1 VGLFILTT
9 SQEMKSKLESV
20 LSDFFE
26 LQFIKSGDEALSK
39 MRDELPQAIVMD
51 YSIYG
56 PKTFNFIDK
65 VRNKAP
71 TRHLPFIIISRES
84 SNAFVEKAVRSGV
97 SHYIGMPFDTKML
110 IEKIQHALEP
120 ENHPPPKER
129 RISLPV
135 QIPVQVTS
143 FGRISF
149 ISGTGVHL
157 ETHIKPELGSSL
169 FISSPLSA
177 ALKLDHM
184 EVAVTSVT
192 RDTYY
197 NYPYAVDADWKD
209 APIQA
214 EVQQWI
220 NAHRHLN
227 SPKKIKILFLEPDL
241 HRQEIFT
248 SKIDQ
253 QTHSVR
259 FAADFKAAN
268 SDLLFMKPAGVVVP
282 YEDWQEASPVQQKE
296 FIKNL
301 EIQKVKLIM
310 CGPDQPASIES
321 TVQPF
326 QCPDD
331 EISILFAVEQVLP
344 ATKPDP
350 NLLYFNKSLED
361 SRVKIHFEGNVVVL
375 QEIGMELELAKEI
388 TPPCN
393 LQLDLK
399 VLNDAT
405 IRNPYVRAWP
415 PASKVTVNGHA
426 GVRMQTH
433 FLGINEQQGQAVR
446 KWLIDEELKNNR
458 KKLEAIAPKATTSE
472 EIEEM
477 KKKEAEKAKALA
489 DRKKK

>member
-1 VGLFILTT
+1 
-9 SQEMKSKLESV
+9 MKAKLQSV
-20 LSDFFE
+20 LAPVFD
-26 LQFIKSGDEALSK
+26 LIFIKSCDEALSK
-39 MRDELPQAIVMD
+39 MRDELPDAIVMD
-51 YSIYG
+51 YSIEG
-56 PKTFNFIDK
+56 QKTFNFIDK

-71 TRHLPFIIISRES
+71 TRHLPFIIVSRES
-84 SNAFVEKAVRSGV
+84 GNSFVEKAVRSGV
-97 SHYIGMPFDTKML
+97 SHYIGMPFDSKML
-110 IEKIQHALEP
+110 IEKIQFALEP

-149 ISGTGVHL
+149 ISGTSIHL

-169 FISSPLSA
+169 FISSPLSLE
-177 ALKLDHM
+177 LKLDHL
-184 EVAVTSVT
+184 EVNVTSVT

-197 NYPYAVDADWKD
+197 NYPYAVDAEWKE
-209 APIQA
+209 APLQA
-214 EVQQWI
+214 EIQQWI
-220 NAHRHLN
+220 NGHRHLN
-227 SPKKIKILFLEPDL
+227 SPKKIKVLFLEPDL

-259 FAADFKAAN
+259 FANDFKTAN
-268 SDLLFMKPAGVVVP
+268 FELLFMKPAGVVVP
-282 YEDWQEASPVQQKE
+282 YEDWQEATPAQQKE

-301 EIQKVKLIM
+301 DIQKVKLIM
-310 CGPDQPASIES
+310 CGADQPSIIDPEIS
-321 TVQPF
+321 PF
-326 QCPDD
+326 QCPED

-344 ATKPDP
+344 ATKPDA
-350 NLLYFNKSLED
+350 NLLYFAKTLED

-375 QEIGMELELAKEI
+375 QEIGLELELSKEVA
-388 TPPCN
+388 PPCN

-415 PASKVTVNGHA
+415 PASKVTINGMP

-433 FLGINEQQGQAVR
+433 FLGINETQGQAVR
-446 KWLIDEELKNNR
+446 KWLIDEELKSNR
-458 KKLEAIAPKATTSE
+458 KKLEAIAPKATTPE
-472 EIEEM
+472 EILEM
-477 KKKEAEKAKALA
+477 KKQQAEKEKALA
-489 DRKKK
+489 ERKKK